1 MSRRIRGI
9 TIPIKYMTNTKGLKQ
24 AQSAFGKF
32 GAAVAAIS
40 VAAVAAV
47 AKIGSAAVRMASEF
61 EDSFAKIEGLV
72 GVAQSDIGE
81 LQEAAARL
89 GPQFGRS
96 ANEAAEAL
104 FFITSAGLRGKD
116 AVEVLEASLKGAA
129 VGLGDTK
136 TIADLATSAVNAYGV
151 EVLGGAQ
158 AVDVLTEA
166 VREGK
171 LEPGELAG
179 SMGQVLPIASNLG
192 VSFQEVGA
200 AFAAMSRT
208 GTDASQASTQLR
220 GILNALVKPTA
231 EAERTLGGMGL
242 SAEGLREQIREE
254 GLLATLE
261 TLTDAFDGNIEATAS
276 VFGNVRALTG
286 VLDLMGANVEDT
298 RQIFD
303 NMTDDVGALDDAFG
317 VVEETASFKFRRAME
332 TARASL
338 LPVGNMLLEIGSR
351 LLDRLMPVI
360 EKLGPMFEEMFA
372 HLEEPLNQ
380 VVDVLPQLL
389 DALLPVLPILGEI
402 AGIIADL
409 VVALLPVFT
418 ALLDAI
424 IPVVEAILPPLANF
438 IRELVQ
444 RLAPILVTLIEL
456 FTPILERILPP
467 FMKIFEALTPIVMT
481 FIDAFWPIIDALLPL
496 LTLTLET
503 IVLPLLEVFAEM
515 MSVWLPAAFE
525 VFNRMGLGANV
536 ERMEGWAKSL
546 SEIIFAVRS
555 FMATGM
561 NSMIQALE
569 TGTNAAI
576 RMVNRLIRA
585 GKRLPGAAG
594 AVFRGI
600 RELSEVSFERIA
612 MPTREKVDLSG
623 VNLVHTGTLAGV
635 LAASQG
641 KNVPTFRD
649 FSGVSGTGT
658 GTLAGVQAASGG
670 RYFTIG
676 GAEYFRAFADGGV
689 VRRATMGLVGEAG
702 PEAIIPLDRW
712 DGLNGGGS
720 TYNITVNA
728 GMGTDGSRV
737 GEEIIRA
744 IKQYER
750 RSGPVFAGV

>member
-1 MSRRIRGI
+1 MTRLRGI
-9 TIPIKYMTNTKGLKQ
+9 TIPVKYMTNTKGLTQ

-32 GAAVAAIS
+32 GLAVAGIAAAAVGAVVGIGGAAI
-40 VAAVAAV
+40 
-47 AKIGSAAVRMASEF
+47 RMASEF
-61 EDSFAKIEGLV
+61 EDSFAKIQGLV
-72 GVAQSDIGE
+72 GVAKEDLGE

-96 ANEAAEAL
+96 ANEAADAL
-104 FFITSAGLRGKD
+104 FFITSAGLRGTA

-129 VGLGDTK
+129 IGLGDTK
-136 TIADLATSAVNAYGV
+136 TIADLATSAVNAYG
-151 EVLGGAQ
+151 EANLGGAQ

-171 LEPGELAG
+171 LEPAELAG
-179 SMGQVLPIASNLG
+179 AMGQVLPIASNLG

-220 GILNALVKPTA
+220 GILNALVKPTS
-231 EAERTLGGMGL
+231 EAERTLAGMGL
-242 SAEGLREQIREE
+242 SAEGLRDQIREQ

-261 TLTDAFDGNIEATAS
+261 TLTEAFDGNIEATAS

-286 VLDLMGANVEDT
+286 ILDLMGANVEDT
-298 RQIFD
+298 RKIFA
-303 NMTDDVGALDDAFG
+303 NMTDDVSVLDDALG
-317 VVEETASFKFRRAME
+317 VVQETASFKFKRAME

-338 LPVGNMLLEIGSR
+338 LPVGNVLLDIASR
-351 LLDRLMPVI
+351 LLDRLMPTI
-360 EKLGPMFEEMFA
+360 EKFAPMLEEMFS

-380 VVDVLPQLL
+380 VVDALPQFL
-389 DALLPVLPILGEI
+389 DALLPILPLLGQI
-402 AGIIADL
+402 AGIVADL
-409 VVALLPVFT
+409 VVASLPIFT

-424 IPVVEAILPPLANF
+424 VPILEAILPPLAGF
-438 IRELVQ
+438 IRELVE
-444 RLAPILVTLIEL
+444 RLSPILVRVIEL
-456 FTPILERILPP
+456 FTPLLERILPP

-515 MSVWLPAAFE
+515 MASYLPAAFE
-525 VFNRMGLGANV
+525 LFNRLGLGSNI
-536 ERMEGWAKSL
+536 ERMQGWAKGISD
-546 SEIIFAVRS
+546 IIHGVRT

-561 NSMIQALE
+561 NSMIEALE
-569 TGTNAAI
+569 KGTNSAI
-576 RMVNRLIRA
+576 RMINELIRA
-585 GKRLPGAAG
+585 GKKLPGAAG
-594 AVFRGI
+594 ALFRGI
-600 RELSEVSFERIA
+600 SEIREVSFDRIA
-612 MPTREKVDLSG
+612 LPAREQVDLSG
-623 VNLVHTGTLAGV
+623 VNLVNTGTLEGI

-641 KNVPTFRD
+641 RNVPTFRD
-649 FSGVSGTGT
+649 FSRVSGTGT
-658 GTLAGVQAASGG
+658 GTLGGIEAASGG

-712 DGLNGGGS
+712 DGLNGGGP

-728 GMGTDGSRV
+728 GMGTDGGRV
-737 GEEIIRA
+737 GEEIIRY